1 MSDSVQQQLQKYLDE
16 HDHAMDFVQLQGYL
30 FALVCAPQPIE
41 PEQWLVDV
49 LGEQAAKSDESVLF
63 ALMNAQQQVS
73 NQVYSEGF
81 NLRKVVQLR
90 QPWQHN
96 FANDAPIL
104 LWSQGFAIGVSYYV
118 EPLLTAQA
126 VDDDSR
132 EMLLQAVTVLSLFS
146 EQQAFCAQAAQS
158 GQSEQQ
164 FAEVLFDMMADFSLG
179 FAELIE
185 LVAVQSGLFDDEQ
198 EWDG

>member
-41 PEQWLVDV
+41 PELWLVDV

-73 NQVYSEGF
+73 DQVYSEGF

-90 QPWQHN
+90 QPWLHN

-104 LWSQGFAIGVSYYV
+104 LWSQGFAIGVSYYI

-126 VDDDSR
+126 VDDNSR